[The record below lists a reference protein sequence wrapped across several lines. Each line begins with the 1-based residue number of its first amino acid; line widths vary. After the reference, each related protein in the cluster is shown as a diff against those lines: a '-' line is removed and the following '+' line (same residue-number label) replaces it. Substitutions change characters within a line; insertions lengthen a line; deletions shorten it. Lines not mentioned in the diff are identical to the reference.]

1 MSTLTELAPLMVRR
15 VRDLEAALYSAGRPL
30 SIEEVLPVIGTK
42 SERVAA
48 KVVHVISHK
57 FRLRDTA
64 LEVIIMEDGRI
75 AMQLKPSYEEMV
87 QRFNKKPLL
96 KAGPLKTL
104 SYIAFHQPVLQ
115 KLVIEARG
123 SHIYGHLKQMESMG
137 LINRVRTE
145 DRSYMITTT
154 SFYGDYFGFSHHP
167 ERSKIQL
174 KQIFRDIKITKL
186 ENGDIENLFG
196 GRIEGLDDLD
206 NIDEGGLTDS
216 GDRLAHGLSQYS
228 GSTDNGSK

>member
-1 MSTLTELAPLMVRR
+1 MTELSPLMERR

-30 SIEEVLPVIGTK
+30 SIEETMPVLGTK
-42 SERVAA
+42 SDRVAA
-48 KVVHVISHK
+48 KVVHVINHK
-57 FRLRDTA
+57 YRIRDTA
-64 LEVIIMEDGRI
+64 LEVIILDDGRI

-87 QRFNKKPLL
+87 QKFNKKPLL

-115 KLVIEARG
+115 KNVIEARG

-137 LINRVRTE
+137 LINRERTE

-174 KQIFRDIKITKL
+174 KQIFRDIKITKM

-196 GRIEGLDDLD
+196 GRIEGLEDIDT
-206 NIDEGGLTDS
+206 IDEDGLADS
-216 GDRLAHGLSQYS
+216 GDRLSHGLSQYS
-228 GSTDNGSK
+228 GSTNNGSQ

>member
-1 MSTLTELAPLMVRR
+1 MTELAPLMERR
-15 VRDLEAALYSAGRPL
+15 VHDLEAALYSAGRPL
-30 SIEEVLPVIGTK
+30 TIEETLPVLGTK
-42 SERVAA
+42 SDRVAA
-48 KVVHVISHK
+48 KVVHLIRHK
-57 FRLRDTA
+57 YRIRDCA
-64 LEVIIMEDGRI
+64 LEVVIMEDGRI

-96 KAGPLKTL
+96 NAGPLKTL

-115 KLVIEARG
+115 KHVIEARG
-123 SHIYGHLKQMESMG
+123 SHIYSHLKQMESMG
-137 LINRVRTE
+137 LINRERTE

-186 ENGDIENLFG
+186 ENGDIDNLFG
-196 GRIEGLDDLD
+196 GNIDGLEDLD
-206 NIDEGGLTDS
+206 HIDEGDLTDP

-228 GSTDNGSK
+228 GSSNNGSK

>member
-1 MSTLTELAPLMVRR
+1 MTELPPLMTRR

-30 SIEEVLPVIGTK
+30 AIGEILPVLGTK
-42 SERVAA
+42 SDRVAA
-48 KVVHVISHK
+48 KVVHLISHK
-57 FRLRDTA
+57 FRLRNGA
-64 LEVIIMEDGRI
+64 LEVIILDDGRV
-75 AMQLKPSYEEMV
+75 AMQLKPDYEEMV
-87 QRFNKKPLL
+87 QKFNKKPLL

-115 KLVIEARG
+115 KNVIEARG
-123 SHIYGHLKQMESMG
+123 SQIYGHLKQMESMG
-137 LINRVRTE
+137 LINRERTE
-145 DRSYMITTT
+145 DRSYLITTT

-174 KQIFRDIKITKL
+174 KQIFRELKITKM

-206 NIDEGGLTDS
+206 DIDENGLTNS
-216 GDRLAHGLSQYS
+216 GNRLTHGLSQYTS
-228 GSTDNGSK
+228 STDNGS

>member
-1 MSTLTELAPLMVRR
+1 MTELAPLMARR
-15 VRDLEAALYSAGRPL
+15 VHALEAALYSAGRPL
-30 SIEEVLPVIGTK
+30 SIEETLPVLGTK
-42 SERVAA
+42 SDRVAA
-48 KVVHVISHK
+48 KVVHLISHK
-57 FRLRDTA
+57 YRIRDCA
-64 LEVIIMEDGRI
+64 LEVVIMEDGRI
-75 AMQLKPSYEEMV
+75 VMQLKPSYEEMV

-115 KLVIEARG
+115 KLVIQARG

-137 LINRVRTE
+137 LINRERTD
-145 DRSYMITTT
+145 DRSYIITTT

-174 KQIFRDIKITKL
+174 KQIFRELKITKL

-196 GRIEGLDDLD
+196 GRIDGLDDLD
-206 NIDEGGLTDS
+206 ELDEGFLADPGNRLTN
-216 GDRLAHGLSQYS
+216 GLSQYPRS
-228 GSTDNGSK
+228 SDNGSK

>member
-1 MSTLTELAPLMVRR
+1 MTELAPLMARR
-15 VRDLEAALYSAGRPL
+15 VHALEAALYSAGRPL
-30 SIEEVLPVIGTK
+30 SIEETLPVLGTK
-42 SERVAA
+42 SDRVAA
-48 KVVHVISHK
+48 KVVHLISHK
-57 FRLRDTA
+57 YRIRDCA
-64 LEVIIMEDGRI
+64 LEVVIMEDGRI
-75 AMQLKPSYEEMV
+75 VMQLKPSYEEMV

-115 KLVIEARG
+115 KVIIQARG

-137 LINRVRTE
+137 LINRERTE

-174 KQIFRDIKITKL
+174 KQVFRDIKITKL

-196 GRIEGLDDLD
+196 RRIEGLDDLD
-206 NIDEGGLTDS
+206 DIDKMDSTDP
-216 GDRLAHGLSQYS
+216 GDRLAHGFSQYT
-228 GSTDNGSK
+228 GSSDNGSK

>member
-1 MSTLTELAPLMVRR
+1 MTELAPLMERR

-30 SIEEVLPVIGTK
+30 SLEETLPVLGTK
-42 SERVAA
+42 SDRVAS
-48 KVVHVISHK
+48 KVVHLISHK
-57 FRLRDTA
+57 YRLRDCA
-64 LEVIIMEDGRI
+64 LEVVIMEDGRI
-75 AMQLKPSYEEMV
+75 VMQLKPSYEEMV

-115 KLVIEARG
+115 KLVIQARG
-123 SHIYGHLKQMESMG
+123 SHIYSHLKQMESMG
-137 LINRVRTE
+137 LINRERTE

-174 KQIFRDIKITKL
+174 KQVFRDIKITKM

-196 GRIEGLDDLD
+196 GRIDGLDDLD
-206 NIDEGGLTDS
+206 NIDEVSSTDP
-216 GDRLAHGLSQYS
+216 GDRLAHRLSQYS
-228 GSTDNGSK
+228 GSSDNGSK